1 MIFTKDAI
9 FQQLCEAYTGP
20 GGTAEGSFAGDIL
33 RACADALAE
42 LYSTEIDGLAGRA
55 FVSQAVGDDL
65 TAVCADRGVL
75 RLEGEPDEELRQRT
89 LQRLASTPASGNAD
103 HYAAW
108 CGEIDEI
115 LRVKVLPLARG
126 NGTVDILAIGLDGRA
141 AGGAVLQAAQTVI
154 DRERPVGA
162 DARVCAPTE
171 TALNVA
177 GAVTLMDGATLEQ
190 VKADFTAA
198 FAAFCKSL
206 ALRTQVVSFAKVL
219 RLLLDCPGV
228 ADVTGF
234 TLQGGEDS
242 VTLPEHHIGTVGTVA
257 LTAQGG

>member
-9 FQQLCEAYTGP
+9 FQRMAEAYTGP
-20 GGTAEGSFAGDIL
+20 GSTAEGSFAGDVL
-33 RACADALAE
+33 RACADAMAE
-42 LYSTEIDGLAGRA
+42 LYATEVDGLAGRA

-75 RLEGEPDEELRQRT
+75 RMEGESDEELRQRT
-89 LQRLASTPASGNAD
+89 LLRLASTPASGNAD

-108 CGEIDEI
+108 CGEIEDI

-141 AGGAVLQAAQTVI
+141 AGGAVLQAAQAVV

-162 DARVCAPTE
+162 DAKVLAPTE
-171 TALNVA
+171 TALTVA
-177 GAVTLMDGATLEQ
+177 GAITLMDGATLEQ
-190 VKADFTAA
+190 VKAEFTAV
-198 FAAFCKSL
+198 FADFCRSL
-206 ALRTQVVSFAKVL
+206 ALRTQTVSFAKVL

-242 VTLPEHHIGTVGTVA
+242 VTLPERHIGVVGTVA